1 MYYKH
6 ETGTEQAITIRAAA
20 GEDHEAL
27 QRLAGRDSALLPS
40 GDLLVALVGDQL
52 RAAVAI
58 PGGEV
63 VADPFHPTAELVRL
77 LRSRAAQMG
86 GEHRRGRGPI
96 AALRRRRRSALSP
109 QPAGTLRA
117 LN

>member
-20 GEDHEAL
+20 GEDREAL
-27 QRLAGRDSALLPS
+27 RRLAGRDSAPLPA

-52 RAAVAI
+52 RAAVAVSDGQVI
-58 PGGEV
+58 
-63 VADPFHPTAELVRL
+63 ADPFHPTAELVRL
-77 LRSRAAQMG
+77 LRSRVAEIS
-86 GEHRRGRGPI
+86 GERGRGPI